1 MDLRLL
7 FGGALVIAGAAAPL
21 VFDIAPTEARAEE
34 GSTEAAALPVEAVA
48 AENASVVQVADAVP
62 LDRTRGQDDLSVP
75 LRVERRLDEDGVEY
89 VTLVGSNVS
98 LFTVARRVA
107 ELSNRLLFGFE
118 ERALAAP
125 LVTVDLRDR
134 PLEEALEYVLGSA
147 GLAAEITPS
156 VLDVRTADL
165 FGDADALRMRA
176 LAGYS
181 RSTLR
186 HVDSA
191 LAPRARLAQGA
202 LEEERG
208 NDTSA
213 IGHYQLLIEAH
224 PASPLVL
231 EATLRIADALAR
243 QGEWNLALGQYTH
256 VTAISPQALTDA
268 GQLPRSLEEY
278 RVRATLQIA
287 RCNVELGR
295 AEFAVLILR
304 VHEREHPDLERDML
318 VQRVLLMAR
327 ARLAGGSYIEAL
339 NELDELE
346 RGPVALNVAVEALEL
361 RARCFEGLDLRKEAA
376 RAWLTHAR
384 QVRDPERAASYERAA
399 ELFLALEDH
408 LGVLFV
414 AGEAGNADTSADL
427 GTQERL
433 ARAALGLPVHLDAT
447 NSSAQERYEAAQR
460 AAARED
466 WEGVAQLIAPLFR
479 ELELVPFEL
488 RDDVVIA
495 HAQHAFATKG
505 LDAALD
511 VLRDA
516 RITISRVAP
525 DSIARIDGYAGQLL
539 EQSRQF
545 ERAMEAYDGR
555 Y

>member
-1 MDLRLL
+1 MIDLRLL
-7 FGGALVIAGAAAPL
+7 FGGALVVVGGAASFFVDAT
-21 VFDIAPTEARAEE
+21 PTEARGGAGAED
-34 GSTEAAALPVEAVA
+34 A
-48 AENASVVQVADAVP
+48 AEADAGSSQSSPAADTTPFAP
-62 LDRTRGQDDLSVP
+62 LSPRERDELSQP

-89 VTLVGSNVS
+89 VTLVGTNVS
-98 LFTVARRVA
+98 LYTITRRVA

-134 PLEEALEYVLGSA
+134 PIEEALEYVLGSA

-165 FGDADALRMRA
+165 FGDANALRMRA

-186 HVDSA
+186 HADGA
-191 LAPRARLAQGA
+191 LAPRARLAQGE

-208 NDTSA
+208 NDTAA
-213 IGHYQLLIEAH
+213 IGHFQLLVEAH

-231 EATLRIADALAR
+231 EATLRIADALVR

-256 VTAISPQALTDA
+256 VTEISPEALTDA
-268 GQLPRSLEEY
+268 DALPRPLEEY
-278 RVRATLQIA
+278 RSRATLQIA

-295 AEFAVLILR
+295 SEFAVLILR
-304 VHEREHPDLERDML
+304 VHEREYPDVERDLL
-318 VQRVLLMAR
+318 VQRKLLMAR
-327 ARLAGGSYIEAL
+327 ARLAGGSYMEAL
-339 NELDELE
+339 GELEELE
-346 RGPVALNVAVEALEL
+346 RGPVALEIAVEALEL

-384 QVRDPERAASYERAA
+384 QVRDPARAASYERAA
-399 ELFLALEDH
+399 ELFLALDDH
-408 LGVLFV
+408 MGVLFV
-414 AGEAGNADTSADL
+414 AGEAKKADTSADL

-433 ARAALGLPVHLDAT
+433 ARAALGLPVQLDAS
-447 NSSAQERYEAAQR
+447 NSSVQERFEAAQR

-466 WEGVAQLIAPLFR
+466 WEGVAQLVEPMFE
-479 ELELVPFEL
+479 ELELAPFEL
-488 RDDVVIA
+488 RDDIVIA
-495 HAQHAFATKG
+495 FAQHAFATEG
-505 LDAALD
+505 LEAALD

-516 RITISRVAP
+516 RVTVSRVAP
-525 DSIARIDGYAGQLL
+525 DSLGRIDGYAGQLL